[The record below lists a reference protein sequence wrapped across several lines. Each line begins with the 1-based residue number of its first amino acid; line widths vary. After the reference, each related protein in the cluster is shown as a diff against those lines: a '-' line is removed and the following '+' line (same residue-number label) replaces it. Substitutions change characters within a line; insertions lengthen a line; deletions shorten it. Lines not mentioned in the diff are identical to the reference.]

1 MKKILLGLFI
11 LGTLGMA
18 QQNYEVFV
26 KSGVKISQSEV
37 DRDSKE
43 IENLINKEIIQRYNR
58 EGKKIIVEK
67 ATELYKKTIDNS
79 INKIMEEVPKKQKQA
94 FKAFTQ
100 KISEIMGS
108 NMLNELNN
116 SEISISKVLFPEKN
130 NVKVELLFKSK
141 NLDDFDTN
149 EILDEIQQKTGIS
162 DKEFEH
168 IEKINK
174 AKLDKFYEYLE
185 SRVKEEMKNTDYN
198 EETLEI
204 ETKKVNGKWK
214 LEFDFNTFIDETI
227 KYIENSS
234 NNTDFNE

>member
-1 MKKILLGLFI
+1 MKKILLGLFV

-43 IENLINKEIIQRYNR
+43 IENLVNKEIIERYNR

-79 INKIMEEVPKKQKQA
+79 INEIMEEVPKKQKQT

-116 SEISISKVLFPEKN
+116 NEISISKVLFPEKN

-204 ETKKVNGKWK
+204 EIKKVNGKWK

>member
-43 IENLINKEIIQRYNR
+43 IENLINKEIIERYNT
-58 EGKKIIVEK
+58 EGKKAIFEK
-67 ATELYKKTIDNS
+67 TAELYNETVNKEINDS
-79 INKIMEEVPKKQKQA
+79 INEIPKKQR
-94 FKAFTQ
+94 
-100 KISEIMGS
+100 KIFREFSEKITSIIGR
-108 NMLNELNN
+108 NLINELNN
-116 SEISISKVLFPEKN
+116 TEISVNEILFSEKSNAKVKILI
-130 NVKVELLFKSK
+130 KSK

-204 ETKKVNGKWK
+204 EIKKVNGKWK

>member
-1 MKKILLGLFI
+1 MRF
-11 LGTLGMA
+11 
-18 QQNYEVFV
+18 
-26 KSGVKISQSEV
+26 
-37 DRDSKE
+37 
-43 IENLINKEIIQRYNR
+43 
-58 EGKKIIVEK
+58 
-67 ATELYKKTIDNS
+67 
-79 INKIMEEVPKKQKQA
+79 PKKQR
-94 FKAFTQ
+94 
-100 KISEIMGS
+100 KIFREFSEKITSIIGR
-108 NMLNELNN
+108 NLINELNN
-116 SEISISKVLFPEKN
+116 TEISVNEILFSEKSNAKVKILI
-130 NVKVELLFKSK
+130 KSK

>member
-43 IENLINKEIIQRYNR
+43 IENLVNKEIIERYNR

-79 INKIMEEVPKKQKQA
+79 INEIMEEVPKKQKQT

-116 SEISISKVLFPEKN
+116 NEISISKVLFPEKN

-204 ETKKVNGKWK
+204 EIKKVNGKWK

>member
-18 QQNYEVFV
+18 QSNYEVYV

-43 IENLINKEIIQRYNR
+43 IENLVNKEIIERYNT
-58 EGKKIIVEK
+58 EGKKAIFEK
-67 ATELYKKTIDNS
+67 TAELYNETVNNEINNS
-79 INKIMEEVPKKQKQA
+79 INEIPKKQR
-94 FKAFTQ
+94 
-100 KISEIMGS
+100 KIFREFSEKITSIIGR
-108 NMLNELNN
+108 NLINELNN
-116 SEISISKVLFPEKN
+116 TEISVNEILFSEKSNAKVKILI
-130 NVKVELLFKSK
+130 KSK

>member
-18 QQNYEVFV
+18 QSNYEVYV

-43 IENLINKEIIQRYNR
+43 IENLINKEIIERYNR

-67 ATELYKKTIDNS
+67 ATELYKKTINNS
-79 INKIMEEVPKKQKQA
+79 INEIMEEVPKKQKQA

-100 KISEIMGS
+100 KISEIMGP

-116 SEISISKVLFPEKN
+116 NEISISKVLFPEKD

-141 NLDDFDTN
+141 NLDFD
-149 EILDEIQQKTGIS
+149 IDEIIDEVVKKSNIS
-162 DKEFEH
+162 DDEFKH
-168 IEKINK
+168 LEKISK
-174 AKLDKFYEYLE
+174 TKLDKFYKYLE
-185 SRVKEEMKNTDYN
+185 DEIKEAMKNSDYD
-198 EETLEI
+198 EETSEI
-204 ETKKVNGKWK
+204 KIKKVNGKWQ
-214 LEFDFNTFIDETI
+214 LEDFKFEDFFYN
-227 KYIENSS
+227 IENI
-234 NNTDFNE
+234 DDIDD

>member
-18 QQNYEVFV
+18 QSNYEVYV

-43 IENLINKEIIQRYNR
+43 IENLVNKEIIERYNT
-58 EGKKIIVEK
+58 EGKKAIFEK
-67 ATELYKKTIDNS
+67 TAELYNETVNNEINDS
-79 INKIMEEVPKKQKQA
+79 INEIPKKQR
-94 FKAFTQ
+94 
-100 KISEIMGS
+100 KIFREFSEKITSIIGR
-108 NMLNELNN
+108 NLINELNN
-116 SEISISKVLFPEKN
+116 TEISVNEILFSEKSNAKVKILI
-130 NVKVELLFKSK
+130 KSK

>member
-18 QQNYEVFV
+18 QSNYEVYV

-67 ATELYKKTIDNS
+67 ATELYKKTINNS
-79 INKIMEEVPKKQKQA
+79 IMEEVPKKQKQA

-100 KISEIMGS
+100 KISEIMGP

-116 SEISISKVLFPEKN
+116 NEISISKVLFPEKD

-141 NLDDFDTN
+141 NLDFD
-149 EILDEIQQKTGIS
+149 IDEIIDEVVKKSNIS
-162 DKEFEH
+162 DDEFKH
-168 IEKINK
+168 LEKISK
-174 AKLDKFYEYLE
+174 TKLDKFYKYLE
-185 SRVKEEMKNTDYN
+185 DEIKEAMKNSDYD
-198 EETLEI
+198 EETSEI
-204 ETKKVNGKWK
+204 KIKKVNGKWQ
-214 LEFDFNTFIDETI
+214 LEDFKFEDFFYN
-227 KYIENSS
+227 IENI
-234 NNTDFNE
+234 DDIDD

>member
-79 INKIMEEVPKKQKQA
+79 INEIMEEVPKKQKQT
-94 FKAFTQ
+94 FKDFTQ

-116 SEISISKVLFPEKN
+116 SEISISKVLFPEKD

-141 NLDDFDTN
+141 NLDFD
-149 EILDEIQQKTGIS
+149 IDEIIDEVVKKSNIS
-162 DKEFEH
+162 DDEFKH
-168 IEKINK
+168 LEKINK

-198 EETLEI
+198 EEILEI

>member
-11 LGTLGMA
+11 LGTLGIA

-79 INKIMEEVPKKQKQA
+79 INEIMEEVPKKQKQT
-94 FKAFTQ
+94 FKDFTQ

-204 ETKKVNGKWK
+204 EIKKVNGKWK

>member
-18 QQNYEVFV
+18 QSNYEVYV

-43 IENLINKEIIQRYNR
+43 IENLINKEIIERYNT
-58 EGKKIIVEK
+58 EGKKAIFEK
-67 ATELYKKTIDNS
+67 TAELYNETVNNEINDS
-79 INKIMEEVPKKQKQA
+79 INEIPKKQR
-94 FKAFTQ
+94 
-100 KISEIMGS
+100 KIFREFSEKITSIIGR
-108 NMLNELNN
+108 NLINELNN
-116 SEISISKVLFPEKN
+116 TEISVNEILFSEKSNAKVKILI
-130 NVKVELLFKSK
+130 KSK

-214 LEFDFNTFIDETI
+214 LEFDFNTFVDETI

-234 NNTDFNE
+234 NNTDFNK

>member
-1 MKKILLGLFI
+1 MKKILLGLFV

-18 QQNYEVFV
+18 QQNYEVYI

-43 IENLINKEIIQRYNR
+43 IENLVNKEIIERYNR

-79 INKIMEEVPKKQKQA
+79 INEIMEEVPKKQKQT

-116 SEISISKVLFPEKN
+116 NEISISKVLFPEKN

-204 ETKKVNGKWK
+204 EIKKVNGKWK

>member
-26 KSGVKISQSEV
+26 KSGIKISQSEV

-67 ATELYKKTIDNS
+67 ATELYKKTINNS
-79 INKIMEEVPKKQKQA
+79 INEIMEEVPKKQKQV

-100 KISEIMGS
+100 KISEIMGP

-116 SEISISKVLFPEKN
+116 NEISISKVLFPKKD

-141 NLDDFDTN
+141 NLDFD
-149 EILDEIQQKTGIS
+149 IDEIIDEVVKKSNIS
-162 DKEFEH
+162 YDEFKH
-168 IEKINK
+168 LEKISK
-174 AKLDKFYEYLE
+174 TKLDKFYKYLE
-185 SRVKEEMKNTDYN
+185 DEIKEAMKNSDYD
-198 EETLEI
+198 EETSEI
-204 ETKKVNGKWK
+204 KIKKVNGKWQ
-214 LEFDFNTFIDETI
+214 LEDFKFEDFFYN
-227 KYIENSS
+227 IENI
-234 NNTDFNE
+234 DDIDD

>member
-1 MKKILLGLFI
+1 MKKILLGLFV

-79 INKIMEEVPKKQKQA
+79 INEIMEEVPKKQKQT

-116 SEISISKVLFPEKN
+116 NEISISKVLFPEKN

>member
-18 QQNYEVFV
+18 QSNYEVYV

-67 ATELYKKTIDNS
+67 ATELYKKTINNS
-79 INKIMEEVPKKQKQA
+79 INEIMEEIPKKQKQA

-100 KISEIMGS
+100 KISEIMGP

-116 SEISISKVLFPEKN
+116 NEISISKVLFPEKD

-141 NLDDFDTN
+141 NLDFD
-149 EILDEIQQKTGIS
+149 IDEIIDEVVKKSNIS
-162 DKEFEH
+162 DDEFKH
-168 IEKINK
+168 LEKISK
-174 AKLDKFYEYLE
+174 TKLDKFYKYLE
-185 SRVKEEMKNTDYN
+185 DEIKEAMKNSDYD
-198 EETLEI
+198 EETSEI
-204 ETKKVNGKWK
+204 KIKKVNGKWQ
-214 LEFDFNTFIDETI
+214 LEDFKFEDFFYN
-227 KYIENSS
+227 IENI
-234 NNTDFNE
+234 DDIDD

>member
-11 LGTLGMA
+11 LGTFGMA

-79 INKIMEEVPKKQKQA
+79 INEIMEEVPKKQKQT
-94 FKAFTQ
+94 FKDFTQ

-116 SEISISKVLFPEKN
+116 SEISISKVLFLEKN

>member
-11 LGTLGMA
+11 LGTLGIA
-18 QQNYEVFV
+18 QTNYEVYV

-43 IENLINKEIIQRYNR
+43 IENLVNKEIIERYNT
-58 EGKKIIVEK
+58 EGKKAIFEK
-67 ATELYKKTIDNS
+67 TAELYNETVNNEINNS
-79 INKIMEEVPKKQKQA
+79 INEIPKKQR
-94 FKAFTQ
+94 
-100 KISEIMGS
+100 KIFREFSEKITSIIGR
-108 NMLNELNN
+108 NLINELNN
-116 SEISISKVLFPEKN
+116 TEISVNEILFSEKSNAKVKILI
-130 NVKVELLFKSK
+130 KSK

>member
-1 MKKILLGLFI
+1 MKKILLGLFV

-79 INKIMEEVPKKQKQA
+79 INEIMEEVPKKQKQT

-100 KISEIMGS
+100 KISEIMGP

-116 SEISISKVLFPEKN
+116 NEISISKVLFPEKN

-234 NNTDFNE
+234 NTDFNE

>member
-1 MKKILLGLFI
+1 MKKILLGLFV

-37 DRDSKE
+37 NRDSKE

-79 INKIMEEVPKKQKQA
+79 INEIMEEVPKKQKQT

-116 SEISISKVLFPEKN
+116 NEISISKVLFPEKN

-204 ETKKVNGKWK
+204 EIKKVNGKWK